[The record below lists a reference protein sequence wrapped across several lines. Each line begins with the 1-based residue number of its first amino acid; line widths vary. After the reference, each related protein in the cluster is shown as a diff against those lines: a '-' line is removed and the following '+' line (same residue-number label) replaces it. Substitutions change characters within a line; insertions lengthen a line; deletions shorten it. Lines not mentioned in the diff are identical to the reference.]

1 MKQESKIPRD
11 ASLLQDLQR
20 QVQTLSTA
28 LTQQILLRD
37 CLLLIST
44 ANNPYD
50 RAIVEKLI
58 AGVALADGEWT
69 HIFEETAKLNLPE
82 AHKDAMQTIY
92 LRLQKRK
99 TIEALKSE

>member
-1 MKQESKIPRD
+1 MSKESEHLRH
-11 ASLLQDLQR
+11 LQQ

-50 RAIVEKLI
+50 RAIVEKLM
-58 AGVALADGEWT
+58 AGNKLADGEWT
-69 HIFEETAKLNLPE
+69 HIFEETAKLKLPE
-82 AHKDAMQTIY
+82 AHKDAMQAIY
-92 LRLQKRK
+92 LRLQDRK
-99 TIEALKSE
+99 KIEATDGAESA